1 MSSEPPVHFGCVTA
15 AHRVRAGGPQKGQP
29 SPPPPHAEAPTPQVL
44 RPAPSTAA
52 WPDGGSRPSRQHHP
66 ITCPPWTGRW
76 PPRCECVCRAVP
88 EAPPRVAASRLD
100 AALAPGHSRDPRTW
114 PQSQLQLIPSVSL
127 WPQGA
132 EAAETVRAWHVT
144 VCRRPRCLGASSDGE
159 QTPGASLRAAVCEF
173 VRRDLCFRLVSEQA
187 VLFVGASP
195 SVPPYGTILRAP

>member
-1 MSSEPPVHFGCVTA
+1 M
-15 AHRVRAGGPQKGQP
+15 
-29 SPPPPHAEAPTPQVL
+29 EAPTPQEVL

-52 WPDGGSRPSRQHHP
+52 WPDGGSRPSRQRHP